1 MELFAADLIERFYTA
16 LWPFL
21 RIGAM
26 LIAVPVLSI
35 DAVSV
40 RIRII
45 LTLALTLMIY
55 PLVEWPTI
63 DPVSAAGLSE
73 IINQILIG
81 ALMGFFLQIVTA
93 AVVVGGQAVANS
105 MGLSMATMVDPGLGT
120 VPLVSQF
127 LLILATL
134 IFLAVGGHM
143 LIIGILLR
151 SFETFPCG
159 GSFYRRSKF
168 FGSSRVER
176 HDFPWRGLNCPSDYG
191 GTPSSQYG
199 SWGNYSGRTKFE
211 YFCGRF
217 SSVLLDRL
225 CCPNSIDGWDRC
237 AHPVALDGRD

>member
-81 ALMGFFLQIVTA
+81 ALMGFF
-93 AVVVGGQAVANS
+93 
-105 MGLSMATMVDPGLGT
+105 
-120 VPLVSQF
+120 
-127 LLILATL
+127 
-134 IFLAVGGHM
+134 
-143 LIIGILLR
+143 
-151 SFETFPCG
+151 
-159 GSFYRRSKF
+159 SK
-168 FGSSRVER
+168 SSRQQL
-176 HDFPWRGLNCPSDYG
+176 W
-191 GTPSSQYG
+191 
-199 SWGNYSGRTKFE
+199 
-211 YFCGRF
+211 
-217 SSVLLDRL
+217 
-225 CCPNSIDGWDRC
+225 
-237 AHPVALDGRD
+237 